1 MNKALEFLNEKEKID
16 NVIKANYIID
26 VLKNKDKKGLVE
38 YIEDCLKLWSEK
50 KFKNFKEELA
60 KECGGKE
67 EEIIDKF
74 KSKSLLLTILL
85 VGGKCD
91 AKCNA
96 CYTDSKTYDE
106 EDELKEDQLATIIEE
121 VCELGNKV
129 IYIPGRGEPFLHFD
143 IINRIIEEAEK
154 KQNKVIVFSNGIELS
169 KICAE
174 KNKNNE
180 NILKKIEEWMQ
191 KGVLFIYFKL
201 WHTSKEKIFE
211 YLNLQENSFYLVE
224 YSIEE
229 NKKIFIPRILNYFLE
244 KKISQQ
250 IGIQTAVFDENYNIL
265 EDLEKFV
272 NSTQIDWYLE
282 PILHSGRNFQGK
294 YNLEKENIW
303 KIREKSKYISFQCH
317 RGLYTISIDSKGYV
331 GYCPSYFY
339 LPINKRIKIEGEKK
353 LFDVIHSDELLIKQ
367 RYATLIYPCLCEYYS
382 ECYTKNLL
390 IPYPPIPFS
399 VSIEEIFSHL
409 LIGENFEKF
418 IEDQIR
424 KSECYTKNLL
434 IPYPPIP
441 FSVSIEEIFSHL
453 LIGENF
459 EKFIEDQIRKMEEKH
474 RNENR

>member
-1 MNKALEFLNEKEKID
+1 MNNALKFLNEKEKID

-26 VLKNKDKKGLVE
+26 VLKNKDKKKLVE
-38 YIEDCLKLWSEK
+38 YIENCLKLWSEK
-50 KFKNFKEELA
+50 KFKEFKEELA
-60 KECGGKE
+60 KESGGKE

-74 KSKSLLLTILL
+74 KSESLLLTILL

-129 IYIPGRGEPFLHFD
+129 IYIPGRGEPFLHVD

-169 KICAE
+169 KICGE
-174 KNKNNE
+174 ENNE
-180 NILKKIEEWMQ
+180 NLKKIEEWMQ
-191 KGVLFIYFKL
+191 NGVLFIYFKL

-224 YSIEE
+224 YSIEK

-244 KKISQQ
+244 KKLSQQ

-294 YNLEKENIW
+294 YNLGKKEIW
-303 KIREKSKYISFQCH
+303 EIREKSKYISFQCH

-390 IPYPPIPFS
+390 ISSYPPIPFS

-409 LIGENFEKF
+409 LIRENFEKF

-424 KSECYTKNLL
+424 KK
-434 IPYPPIP
+434 
-441 FSVSIEEIFSHL
+441 
-453 LIGENF
+453 
-459 EKFIEDQIRKMEEKH
+459 EEKH